1 MAKGASMGAG
11 SKKMG
16 GLGLK
21 PRMPMPPAGGMG
33 GGGPM
38 GPSTPG
44 SSPGGAFKKGGPVK
58 KVDAKKGAKK
68 K

>member
-1 MAKGASMGAG
+1 MAKSAGMGAG

-16 GLGLK
+16 GPGAK
-21 PRMPMPPAGGMG
+21 PKMPMLPPAGGMG

-38 GPSTPG
+38 GPGAGAS
-44 SSPGGAFKKGGPVK
+44 GGAFKKGGPVK
-58 KVDAKKGAKK
+58 KMDAKKGKK

>member
-1 MAKGASMGAG
+1 MAKGAGMGAG

-16 GLGLK
+16 GPGAK
-21 PRMPMPPAGGMG
+21 PKMPMMPPAGGMG

-38 GPSTPG
+38 GPSSPG

-58 KVDAKKGAKK
+58 KMAGKK
-68 K
+68 KK

>member
-1 MAKGASMGAG
+1 MAKGAGMGAG

-16 GLGLK
+16 GPGAK
-21 PRMPMPPAGGMG
+21 PKMPMPPGGVG

-38 GPSTPG
+38 GPSPPG

-58 KVDAKKGAKK
+58 KMAGKK
-68 K
+68 KK